1 MAVVDL
7 SPLVS
12 LDRQGFYRLCAANP
26 DLKLERTAQGELV
39 VMAPTGG
46 ETGSRNA
53 ELLVEVGLWNRR
65 TGLGKVFDSSTG
77 FALPNGADRSPDLA
91 WIPRATWDALSPE
104 ERRGFLP
111 VCPEFVVELL
121 SPTDTWGAGQRK
133 LEEYRACGCRL
144 GWLIDPQ
151 QGRVAIYRVGQPVE
165 ILERP
170 ATLSGEEVLP
180 GLEVKLDFLWG

>member
-104 ERRGFLP
+104 
-111 VCPEFVVELL
+111 
-121 SPTDTWGAGQRK
+121 
-133 LEEYRACGCRL
+133 
-144 GWLIDPQ
+144 
-151 QGRVAIYRVGQPVE
+151 
-165 ILERP
+165 
-170 ATLSGEEVLP
+170 
-180 GLEVKLDFLWG
+180 